1 MPVSD
6 LLGQP
11 GNEKRRRGVMMK
23 ARVKWVQD
31 VMFVTESGS
40 GHAVVVDGAPEYGG
54 RNLGPRPMELLLM
67 GLGGCTAFDVV
78 TILKK
83 ARQDVTSCVAELEAE
98 RADAVPAV
106 FTRIHVRFLVK
117 GRGLKEAQVKK
128 AVDLSAD
135 KYCSASIM
143 LGQAGVVIT
152 HDYVIEED
160 GQEKSA

>member
-1 MPVSD
+1 M
-6 LLGQP
+6 Q
-11 GNEKRRRGVMMK
+11 

-54 RNLGPRPMELLLM
+54 RNVGPRPMELLLM

-78 TILKK
+78 TILRKS
-83 ARQDVTSCVAELEAE
+83 RQDITHVEAELSAE

-106 FTRIHVRFLVK
+106 FTRIHVHFVVR
-117 GRGLKEAQVKK
+117 GRDLKESQVKR
-128 AVDLSAD
+128 AVDLSAE

-143 LGQAGVVIT
+143 LGQAGVEIT
-152 HDYVIEED
+152 HDFEIVAE
-160 GQEKSA
+160 A

>member
-1 MPVSD
+1 
-6 LLGQP
+6 
-11 GNEKRRRGVMMK
+11 MMK

-40 GHAVVVDGAPEYGG
+40 GHAVVVDGAPDYGG
-54 RNLGPRPMELLLM
+54 RNMGPRPMELLLM

-83 ARQDVTSCVAELEAE
+83 ARQDVTSCEAELEAE

-106 FTRIHVRFLVK
+106 FTRIHVRFIVK
-117 GRGLKEAQVKK
+117 GRGLKEVQVKK

-143 LGQAGVVIT
+143 LGQAGVTIT
-152 HDYVIEED
+152 HDYEILED
-160 GQEKSA
+160 GAVPA

>member
-1 MPVSD
+1 
-6 LLGQP
+6 
-11 GNEKRRRGVMMK
+11 MK

-83 ARQDVTSCVAELEAE
+83 ARQNVTSCVAELDAE

-106 FTRIHVRFLVK
+106 FTRIHVRFIVK
-117 GRGLKEAQVKK
+117 GHALKEAQVKK

-152 HDYVIEED
+152 HDFIIEED
-160 GQEKSA
+160 GQEKNA

>member
-1 MPVSD
+1 
-6 LLGQP
+6 
-11 GNEKRRRGVMMK
+11 MK

-106 FTRIHVRFLVK
+106 FTKIHVRFLVK

>member
-1 MPVSD
+1 
-6 LLGQP
+6 
-11 GNEKRRRGVMMK
+11 MK

-31 VMFVTESGS
+31 VMFVVESGS

-67 GLGGCTAFDVV
+67 GLGGCTSFDVV

-83 ARQDVTSCVAELEAE
+83 ARQAVTSCEAELSAE

-106 FTRIHVRFLVK
+106 FTRIHVHFVVT
-117 GRGLKEAQVKK
+117 GRALKEAQVKK
-128 AVDLSAD
+128 AVELSAD

-143 LGQAGVVIT
+143 LGQAGVTIT
-152 HDYVIEED
+152 HDYEILED
-160 GQEKSA
+160 GASSEDGNQKNKE

>member
-1 MPVSD
+1 
-6 LLGQP
+6 
-11 GNEKRRRGVMMK
+11 MK
-23 ARVKWVQD
+23 ARIKWVQD

-67 GLGGCTAFDVV
+67 GLGGCTSFDVM

-83 ARQDVTSCVAELEAE
+83 SRQDVTSCEAELEAE

-106 FTRIHVRFLVK
+106 FTKIHVHFKVK
-117 GRGLKEAQVKK
+117 GRGLKEAQVRK

-152 HDYVIEED
+152 HDFELIEED
-160 GQEKSA
+160 TGKPA

>member
-1 MPVSD
+1 
-6 LLGQP
+6 
-11 GNEKRRRGVMMK
+11 MK

-67 GLGGCTAFDVV
+67 GLGGCTSFDVV

-83 ARQDVTSCVAELEAE
+83 ARQDVTSCEAELEAE

-106 FTRIHVRFLVK
+106 FTKIHVHFKVR

-152 HDYVIEED
+152 HDFEIVED
-160 GQEKSA
+160 DAGKTA

>member
-1 MPVSD
+1 
-6 LLGQP
+6 
-11 GNEKRRRGVMMK
+11 MK
-23 ARVKWVQD
+23 ARIKWVD
-31 VMFVTESGS
+31 GVMFVTESGS

-54 RNLGPRPMELLLM
+54 RNMGPRPMELLLM
-67 GLGGCTAFDVV
+67 GMGGCTAFDVM

-83 ARQDVTSCVAELEAE
+83 SRQEVTSCEAELVAE

-106 FTRIHVRFLVK
+106 FTRIHVHFVLK
-117 GRGLKEAQVKK
+117 GSGLKDIQVKK

-152 HDYVIEED
+152 HDYEIIED
-160 GQEKSA
+160 GQGKTV

>member
-1 MPVSD
+1 
-6 LLGQP
+6 
-11 GNEKRRRGVMMK
+11 MK

-106 FTRIHVRFLVK
+106 FTKIHVRFLVK
-117 GRGLKEAQVKK
+117 GRGLKDAQVKK
-128 AVDLSAD
+128 AVDLSSD

-152 HDYVIEED
+152 HDYIIEEEV
-160 GQEKSA
+160 QEKSA